1 MEGRSAGRRVSQ
13 DHALLRKDH
22 PLVGVVHLP
31 PLTGPRSPGVD
42 AILTRAR
49 ADAEAYAAAGFDAL
63 LVENFGDT
71 PFPKTCSAPHV
82 AAMVGRAVATARE
95 ASGLPTGA
103 NVLRNDAR
111 SALAAAHAGGGV
123 FVRVNVLTGVLV
135 TDQGLIEGDAHDV
148 LAYRDLLGRGDGPE
162 RILVCADVAVKHA
175 APLAPRRVEDEAHD
189 TAHRAR
195 ADVLLVTGPATGRA
209 PVMDDLYAA
218 KRGAGDVPVW
228 AASGVD
234 EKTVAK
240 VLEVADGAVVGT
252 AVKQDGVTHHAVD
265 PDKARR
271 LVQAAGR

>member
-1 MEGRSAGRRVSQ
+1 MGGRSARRSVSR
-13 DHALLRKDH
+13 DHALLQKDR

-31 PLTGPRSPGVD
+31 PLSGPRSPGVE
-42 AILTRAR
+42 AILERAR
-49 ADAEAYAAAGFDAL
+49 ADAEAYATAGFDAL

-71 PFPKTCSAPHV
+71 PFPKERSEPHV

-103 NVLRNDAR
+103 NVLRNDVR

-148 LAYRDLLGRGDGPE
+148 LTYRDRLGRGGGPE

-195 ADVLLVTGPATGRA
+195 ADVLLVTGSATGRA
-209 PVMDDLYAA
+209 PIMDDLFAA
-218 KRGAGDVPVW
+218 KRGAGGVPVW

-240 VLEVADGAVVGT
+240 VLEVADGVVVGS
-252 AVKQDGVTHHAVD
+252 AVKQGGVTHHEVD
-265 PDKARR
+265 ADKAHRF
-271 LVQAAGR
+271 VQAAGR